1 MKKTVFKIL
10 IILVLSYVAIYIIGY
25 FLSILLPS
33 LLEYKEITH
42 MDDEDLRWIEKYE
55 VGDCIHFY
63 SDSDSDSDS
72 NKKDLMIVYSKDINN
87 SLNPDKSL
95 AFDKYIANAYI
106 EFAILHRHQLLKGDL
121 SIRKENNLFPVYIG
135 PGLNNQHTILCNQQ
149 VLSNDEYAAKNYHL
163 LNLKDTII
171 SGIEYHDCF
180 IIDETNSWQLE
191 TSEPSDEIQSFI
203 WSKSKGLIQYTM
215 KTGEVFT
222 REEY

>member
-1 MKKTVFKIL
+1 
-10 IILVLSYVAIYIIGY
+10 
-25 FLSILLPS
+25 
-33 LLEYKEITH
+33 

-63 SDSDSDSDS
+63 SDS

-95 AFDKYIANAYI
+95 AFDKYIANAHI

-121 SIRKENNLFPVYIG
+121 SIWKENNLFPVYIG
-135 PGLNNQHTILCNQQ
+135 PGLNNQHTILCNQR

-171 SGIEYHDCF
+171 SGIKYHDCL

>member
-10 IILVLSYVAIYIIGY
+10 IILVLSHVVL
-25 FLSILLPS
+25 FLIAYLCSIFVPMI
-33 LLEYKEITH
+33 EYSEVTH

-63 SDSDSDSDS
+63 SDSDS
-72 NKKDLMIVYSKDINN
+72 NKKDLLIVYSKYIDN
-87 SLNPDKSL
+87 SEHRSVFFD
-95 AFDKYIANAYI
+95 DKYADASMWYAL
-106 EFAILHRHQLLKGDL
+106 FHRNHLLRGNLKITKENRFPVLIDL
-121 SIRKENNLFPVYIG
+121 SLHNQNANL
-135 PGLNNQHTILCNQQ
+135 CDQQ
-149 VLSNDEYAAKNYHL
+149 VLSTDDYAAKNYHL
-163 LNLKDTII
+163 LQLKDTII
-171 SGIEYHDCF
+171 SGIEYHDCL